1 MKSKVFVKFP
11 RTGLGNMMLIWARGI
26 VLSKT
31 YNIPLVCSL
40 WYGLRLGPILRNE
53 PKKRF
58 YWGYF
63 KETPILTLL
72 QTNFN
77 SWFAKKEYN
86 IQPDKTISPNRKVG
100 YYIYNRVI
108 IESDLFAMIRNHQP
122 LIKSELNSL
131 LSPGMKHE
139 LKKFNKP
146 VISVHI
152 RRGDFNF
159 GPSITPIDYFIKA
172 VKLIRENVGELWP
185 VTIFTDARK
194 NEIEEILNLPE
205 VYLAEEKADILDII
219 LMSQSKVIVLSK
231 SSTFSYW
238 AAFLSDAIV
247 VRSSTDWQNR
257 IRTPNENENYI
268 EVEWDDDNSASDIS
282 LINALKKNHSPAF
295 QKS

>member
-86 IQPDKTISPNRKVG
+86 IQPDKTISLNRKVG
-100 YYIYNRVI
+100 FYIYNRVI

-122 LIKSELNSL
+122 LIKSELDRL

-139 LKKFNKP
+139 LKRFNKP

-172 VKLIRENVGELWP
+172 VKLIRKNVGELWP

-205 VYLAEEKADILDII
+205 VYLAEEKADILDIL

-247 VRSSTDWQNR
+247 VRSSTDWQSR

-268 EVEWDDDNSASDIS
+268 EVEWDDDNCASDIS

>member
-86 IQPDKTISPNRKVG
+86 IQPGNTISPSRKVG
-100 YYIYNRVI
+100 FYIYNRVI
-108 IESDLFAMIRNHQP
+108 IESDLFA
-122 LIKSELNSL
+122 
-131 LSPGMKHE
+131 G
-139 LKKFNKP
+139 
-146 VISVHI
+146 
-152 RRGDFNF
+152 
-159 GPSITPIDYFIKA
+159 
-172 VKLIRENVGELWP
+172 
-185 VTIFTDARK
+185 
-194 NEIEEILNLPE
+194 
-205 VYLAEEKADILDII
+205 
-219 LMSQSKVIVLSK
+219 
-231 SSTFSYW
+231 
-238 AAFLSDAIV
+238 V
-247 VRSSTDWQNR
+247 V
-257 IRTPNENENYI
+257 
-268 EVEWDDDNSASDIS
+268 
-282 LINALKKNHSPAF
+282 
-295 QKS
+295 

>member
-86 IQPDKTISPNRKVG
+86 IQPDKTISLNIKVG

-122 LIKSELNSL
+122 LIKSELDRL

-139 LKKFNKP
+139 LKRFNKP

-194 NEIEEILNLPE
+194 YEIEEILNLPE
-205 VYLAEEKADILDII
+205 VYLAEEKADILDIL

-247 VRSSTDWQNR
+247 VRSSTDWQSR

-268 EVEWDDDNSASDIS
+268 EVEWDDDNCASDIS